1 MDRTRRYG
9 HCYTYLWDMKR
20 KVTLSLSPQTLAKL
34 QHKGRKGKT
43 SMSKEVE
50 RMVDQ
55 DKDTP
60 KEGEHSGFYGLA
72 GSFADWFTEED
83 FEADDKAGDELRK
96 TKSYQRITEQ
106 HKRKKKSV

>member
-1 MDRTRRYG
+1 
-9 HCYTYLWDMKR
+9 MKR
-20 KVTLSLSPQTLAKL
+20 KVTLSLSPGTLAKL
-34 QHKGRKGKT
+34 QYKGRKRKT

-60 KEGEHSGFYGLA
+60 KEGEHSGFYDLA

-83 FEADDKAGDELRK
+83 FEADDKAGNELRK
-96 TKSYQRITEQ
+96 TKAYLRMKEQ
-106 HKRKKKSV
+106 HKRKQKSA